1 MSTFQNFTYRLRRIG
16 DGHFGFYL
24 FQVCTATYYYY
35 NNAQWPKISVLKK
48 LEKFKVNQTTWHIG
62 KNCILWIQGML
73 PFFLIPLL
81 KNWLVKNWTIPEK
94 SVFKDNSLH
103 FHFLEWYSNFCW
115 GLYLKDPYWVLIA
128 TQYSFEHVCIAKTF
142 AKNSE

>member
-1 MSTFQNFTYRLRRIG
+1 MAIL
-16 DGHFGFYL
+16 GFIFSRY
-24 FQVCTATYYYY
+24 
-35 NNAQWPKISVLKK
+35 VLLPTTTTIMHSDQKFLCWRNWK
-48 LEKFKVNQTTWHIG
+48 KFKVNLTTWHIG

-94 SVFKDNSLH
+94 SVFKDNSPH

>member
-1 MSTFQNFTYRLRRIG
+1 M
-16 DGHFGFYL
+16 GFIFSRY
-24 FQVCTATYYYY
+24 
-35 NNAQWPKISVLKK
+35 VLLPTTTTIMHSDQKFLCWRNWK
-48 LEKFKVNQTTWHIG
+48 KFKVNLTTWHIG

-73 PFFLIPLL
+73 PFFSSLCL
-81 KNWLVKNWTIPEK
+81 KIDWWKIEPFLKKVFLKTIHTE
-94 SVFKDNSLH
+94 FI